1 MPELHLQLKS
11 ESQQNLLSVED
22 VRSLAEINFK
32 DMSSGGFHFS
42 LDMICICSPRPP
54 LPLSLL
60 LSDEE
65 AAVII
70 QAFYR
75 GYLVSN
81 MF

>member
-1 MPELHLQLKS
+1 MPY
-11 ESQQNLLSVED
+11 LL
-22 VRSLAEINFK
+22 F
-32 DMSSGGFHFS
+32 
-42 LDMICICSPRPP
+42 SPRPP

-75 GYLVSN
+75 GYLVCVILLV
-81 MF
+81 